1 MPLTIS
7 QYLSNFG
14 CKIIFMYSI
23 NIIFGIS
30 KTPTHCLKEALVTW
44 PLSGSGLFICIS
56 FMVYLTFLPFS
67 EGLLPFNTQ
76 YLWLAPTPTHFPPT
90 PVYCRKIELVAKI
103 QKYENV
109 QNKPNLASHV
119 TSSLFNAFNKTSR
132 RQVITWVL
140 QYRMLVFQSFW
151 YWWKLRLKF
160 TNKNFLDCLRIMQ
173 FLTNNY
179 LPPECLFINS
189 QK

>member
-1 MPLTIS
+1 MPLNIS

-14 CKIIFMYSI
+14 CKIIFMCSV

-30 KTPTHCLKEALVTW
+30 KTPTHCWKEALVTW
-44 PLSGSGLFICIS
+44 PLGASSLTCL
-56 FMVYLTFLPFS
+56 VCLTFLPFS
-67 EGLLPFNTQ
+67 EGILLFNTQ
-76 YLWLAPTPTHFPPT
+76 YLWLAPTPTPQTFHQLQ
-90 PVYCRKIELVAKI
+90 CIGRRIKLVAKI
-103 QKYENV
+103 KKYENV
-109 QNKPNLASHV
+109 QKKPSLASHV
-119 TSSLFNAFNKTSR
+119 TSSLFKAFNKTST

-140 QYRMLVFQSFW
+140 QYRMQVCQSFW
-151 YWWKLRLKF
+151 YWWKFRLKF